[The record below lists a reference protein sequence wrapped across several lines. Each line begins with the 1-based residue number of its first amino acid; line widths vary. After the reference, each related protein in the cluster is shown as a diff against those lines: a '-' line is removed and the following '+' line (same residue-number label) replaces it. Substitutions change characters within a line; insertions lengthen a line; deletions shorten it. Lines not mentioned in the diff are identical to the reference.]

1 MVNIYSNSTIVTL
14 EWRYLNWEKGNS
26 LPRAHTIFGK
36 QNVAVNLAAQRN
48 PIKSTINQ
56 SNRLLKIFCSV
67 STDFHYFQTL
77 QKIRSK
83 TSVVKFFSSKALA
96 QTFKLALKILLN
108 RARLQMFS
116 RKFSETL
123 RTVVKNTCYIPLTTW
138 WYFFLFFRGLYLK
151 KRRFITFKTKFQL
164 NQ

>member
-1 MVNIYSNSTIVTL
+1 MQL
-14 EWRYLNWEKGNS
+14 L
-26 LPRAHTIFGK
+26 
-36 QNVAVNLAAQRN
+36 AVNYFHEKSSIAQINNQVLNTPLGKHLFEFNNSDTRMTLLKLRKGQFFASRTHYFWQAECCGKLAAQRN

-67 STDFHYFQTL
+67 STDFHYFQKL

-116 RKFSETL
+116 SKFSETL

-138 WYFFLFFRGLYLK
+138 
-151 KRRFITFKTKFQL
+151 
-164 NQ
+164 